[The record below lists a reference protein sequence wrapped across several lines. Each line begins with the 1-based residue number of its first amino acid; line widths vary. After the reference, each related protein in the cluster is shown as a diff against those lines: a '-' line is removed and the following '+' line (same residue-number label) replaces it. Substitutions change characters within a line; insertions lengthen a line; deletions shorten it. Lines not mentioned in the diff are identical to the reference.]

1 MSGET
6 LIAVLPMYDFPWT
19 AAANDTLWAAISAR
33 LAEAG
38 VQSPTRLTRGGE
50 LAVLWRHPG
59 LIFGQTCG
67 YPYASGLK
75 DAVTLIAA
83 PEYSFPGCED
93 ASHRSFI
100 IRRASDPRR
109 VLKEFRGAVAALNA
123 HDSNTGMNLFR
134 AMIAPIAGGA
144 AFFSS
149 IVVTGSH
156 EASVAAVD
164 DGQAD
169 LASIDCVS
177 FALLGRGRPEL
188 IERVAIV
195 AESPLSPCLPFIAA
209 ASLPVSMIAAV
220 RKALIAA
227 LADPDLAETR
237 TALGLVAARVLV
249 QPGYER
255 VLAFERAAIAAG
267 YPKLAQPRK
276 PFVALRGRP
285 MTSWIES
292 QSSPVIAAIVFGLV
306 YLAAAAIFLLAAW
319 VSRFRSATKWDSLTP
334 ALLSPLGT
342 ILGILIVFLAARVW
356 ANLDRAHEYVIHEI
370 SALREAG
377 LDRQIF
383 AAERRRA
390 GSRRSQ
396 GARRV
401 RGVRGMAGDGRPSGG
416 PQDAGDT
423 PRSRDDTLL
432 AFSPAAEKQE
442 LAQSR
447 ALAAIE
453 NAFENRR
460 VPDRDQPY
468 GDRLD

>member
-1 MSGET
+1 VSGET

-19 AAANDTLWAAISAR
+19 AAANDALWAAISAR

-50 LAVLWRHPG
+50 LAVLWRHPA
-59 LIFGQTCG
+59 LIFGQSCG

-83 PEYSFPGCED
+83 PEYSFPGCEG

-100 IRRASDPRR
+100 IRRASDPRC

-164 DGQAD
+164 NGQAD

-195 AESPLSPCLPFIAA
+195 AESPLSPCLPFIAS
-209 ASLPVSMIAAV
+209 ASLPAPTIAAV

-237 TALGLVAARVLV
+237 TALGLTGA
-249 QPGYER
+249 
-255 VLAFERAAIAAG
+255 RAATPAD
-267 YPKLAQPRK
+267 YDR
-276 PFVALRGRP
+276 
-285 MTSWIES
+285 
-292 QSSPVIAAIVFGLV
+292 VIAPERD
-306 YLAAAAIFLLAAW
+306 AAAMGYAHLA
-319 VSRFRSATKWDSLTP
+319 
-334 ALLSPLGT
+334 
-342 ILGILIVFLAARVW
+342 
-356 ANLDRAHEYVIHEI
+356 
-370 SALREAG
+370 
-377 LDRQIF
+377 
-383 AAERRRA
+383 
-390 GSRRSQ
+390 
-396 GARRV
+396 
-401 RGVRGMAGDGRPSGG
+401 
-416 PQDAGDT
+416 
-423 PRSRDDTLL
+423 
-432 AFSPAAEKQE
+432 
-442 LAQSR
+442 
-447 ALAAIE
+447 
-453 NAFENRR
+453 
-460 VPDRDQPY
+460 
-468 GDRLD
+468 